1 MVTVR
6 LLSVCTRVN
15 RFASFTPIKKWHM
28 GANAFWHSKI
38 KLLIAFVYFQRFD
51 LMVHLKIT
59 FHGLRVH
66 FTVPGRRLNN
76 IPLQHAFSFCPFYL
90 HVPLS
95 LILLIWRLSLGV
107 ESLPLQRNVR
117 VLLGNWRFPQKC
129 KNVLYTVFATW
140 NKSWKYSNRFLL
152 FIVLM
157 SCWINRISNSTFSIK
172 NLFFLFLR
180 FS

>member
-28 GANAFWHSKI
+28 WANAFWHSKI
-38 KLLIAFVYFQRFD
+38 KLLVAFVYFQRFD

-66 FTVPGRRLNN
+66 FRVPGRRLNN

-107 ESLPLQRNVR
+107 ESLPLQRDVR
-117 VLLGNWRFPQKC
+117 VLLTEDFRKRA
-129 KNVLYTVFATW
+129 K
-140 NKSWKYSNRFLL
+140 
-152 FIVLM
+152 M
-157 SCWINRISNSTFSIK
+157 SCILYLQHEINPRNTATGFFSS
-172 NLFFLFLR
+172 LY
-180 FS
+180 

>member
-38 KLLIAFVYFQRFD
+38 ELLTAFVYFQRFD

-76 IPLQHAFSFCPFYL
+76 
-90 HVPLS
+90 VPLS

-107 ESLPLQRNVR
+107 ESLPLQRDVR

-157 SCWINRISNSTFSIK
+157 SCWINRGWISNSTFSIK
-172 NLFFLFLR
+172 KNFFLFLR